1 VQISSVQPSPD
12 RTDTTRR
19 TPTITKRIVVAT
31 ALGNGLE
38 IFDFTVYSFFAA
50 YIGSAFFP
58 AHDPVSSLLLA
69 VGTFG
74 VGFFARPVGALL
86 LGSYADRVG
95 RRDAL
100 TLSILLM
107 AIGTCLISLCPTYE
121 QIGWAAPVL
130 IVGGRILQGFAAGG
144 EVGTA
149 TTWLMESGSQHQRGF
164 MVGWQMVSQG
174 IASVIGALCGY
185 ALSHALAPD
194 ALAAWGWRVPFAIG
208 TLIAPVGFYIR
219 RHLPDS
225 CHGSAQDVHR
235 HPLGELWADHRSNML
250 AATGLTT
257 GQTVTMYVMVFYMP
271 SYLTRVI
278 HLPASTGFATALGAS
293 IAFTIFAFI
302 GGLVADRCA
311 SRKTL
316 VQPTFILSTAAC
328 LPALWIVTRTAS
340 PAVVVTTVMVIAAL
354 LGFGVVATLLLMME
368 LFPANVRAT
377 AFSTT
382 YALANTLFGGTAQFV
397 VTALIA
403 RTGQP
408 FSAAWYVAACDLIAL
423 VTVLRVR
430 ERHMN

>member
-1 VQISSVQPSPD
+1 MQISSVQPSPD
-12 RTDTTRR
+12 RANAGTRATTR
-19 TPTITKRIVVAT
+19 KIVVAT

-58 AHDPVSSLLLA
+58 THDPISSLLLA

-95 RRDAL
+95 RRDAM

-107 AIGTCLISLCPTYE
+107 AIGTCLISLCPTYG

-144 EVGTA
+144 EIGTA
-149 TTWLMESGSQHQRGF
+149 TTYLMESGSQHRRGF

-174 IASVIGALCGY
+174 VSSVIGALCGY
-185 ALSHALAPD
+185 VLSHALAPD
-194 ALAAWGWRVPFAIG
+194 ALAAWGWRVPFALG
-208 TLIAPVGFYIR
+208 TLIAPIGFYIR
-219 RHLPDS
+219 RHLPESPQGGARD
-225 CHGSAQDVHR
+225 AHR
-235 HPLGELWADHRSNML
+235 HPLGELWAGHRNDML
-250 AATGLTT
+250 AAIGLTT

-271 SYLTRVI
+271 SYLTRIV

-302 GGLVADRCA
+302 GGFVADRCA
-311 SRKTL
+311 SRKAL
-316 VQPTFILSTAAC
+316 VRPAFILSTAAC
-328 LPALWIVTRTAS
+328 LPALWIVTRTTH
-340 PAVVVTTVMVIAAL
+340 PAVVVTTVMVVTAL

-397 VTALIA
+397 VTAMIA

-408 FSAAWYVAACDLIAL
+408 FSAAWYVVACDLISLAA
-423 VTVLRVR
+423 VLCVR
-430 ERHMN
+430 ERRMD

>member
-1 VQISSVQPSPD
+1 MQIPSTQSAPD
-12 RTDTTRR
+12 RIDTARR
-19 TPTITKRIVVAT
+19 ATTGKIVVAT

-58 AHDPVSSLLLA
+58 AHDPISSLLLA

-74 VGFFARPVGALL
+74 VGFFARPVGAVL

-95 RRDAL
+95 RRDAM

-107 AIGTCLISLCPTYE
+107 AIGTCLIALCPTYG

-144 EVGTA
+144 EIGAA
-149 TTWLMESGSQHQRGF
+149 TTYLMESGSQRRRGF

-174 IASVIGALCGY
+174 ISSIIGALCGY
-185 ALSHALAPD
+185 VLSHALAPD

-208 TLIAPVGFYIR
+208 MLIAPIGFYIR

-225 CHGSAQDVHR
+225 LHGGTHEAHR
-235 HPLGELWADHRSNML
+235 RPLGELWAGHRSNML
-250 AATGLTT
+250 AAIGLTT

-271 SYLTRVI
+271 SYLTRIV

-293 IAFTIFAFI
+293 ISFTIFAFI

-311 SRKTL
+311 NRKTL
-316 VQPTFILSTAAC
+316 VQPVFILSAAAS
-328 LPALWIVTRTAS
+328 LPALWIVTQTTN
-340 PAVVVTTVMVIAAL
+340 PAVVVATVMVVTAL

-368 LFPANVRAT
+368 LFPQNVRAT

-382 YALANTLFGGTAQFV
+382 YALANTLFGGTAQFI
-397 VTALIA
+397 VTAMIA
-403 RTGQP
+403 KTGQP
-408 FSAAWYVAACDLIAL
+408 FSAAWYVAACDLLAL
-423 VTVLRVR
+423 LTVLCVR
-430 ERHMN
+430 ERRMS